1 MNIKHLLIS
10 LAVIIFCV
18 SCKSPKEVAYFQDT
32 TANTITQI
40 PDKRLIT
47 IQPEDRNSIIVN
59 SKDPQLASLFNLLK
73 ANQSIGMKSTGNS
86 GQGDVLG
93 YIVDSEGYIDFPVLG
108 KIKVEGLTREEI
120 AKLIKDELISK
131 NLVKDPIVTVDYMNL
146 FVSVLGEVNSPGKY
160 YLDKDCTTLL
170 DVISQAGD
178 LTIYGQRENI
188 KVLRNENGEQ
198 KVYVVNLCSNNE
210 LMNSPAYYLQQNDI
224 VYVEP
229 NKVRAGQSTV
239 NDNNLRSITFWMS
252 MASFLMTLGVLIF
265 K

>member
-18 SCKSPKEVAYFQDT
+18 SCKSPKEIAYFQDT

-40 PDKRLIT
+40 PDKRPIT
-47 IQPEDRNSIIVN
+47 IKAEDKISIVVN
-59 SKDPQLASLFNLLK
+59 SKDEQLTNLFNLLEATRK
-73 ANQSIGMKSTGNS
+73 VGSYTNNNQGE
-86 GQGDVLG
+86 VLG
-93 YIVDSEGYIDFPVLG
+93 YTVNSDGYIDFPVLG
-108 KIKVEGLTREEI
+108 KIKVEGLTRQEI

-146 FVSVLGEVNSPGKY
+146 SVSVLGEVKTPGKY
-160 YLDKDCTTLL
+160 YLDKDCMTLV
-170 DVISQAGD
+170 DVISLAGD
-178 LTIYGQRENI
+178 LTIYGKRENI

-224 VYVEP
+224 IYVEP

-239 NDNNLRSITFWMS
+239 NDNNLRSISFWMS
-252 MASFLMTLGVLIF
+252 IGSFLMTLGVLIF

>member
-18 SCKSPKEVAYFQDT
+18 SCKSPKEIAYFQDT

-47 IQPEDRNSIIVN
+47 IQPEDRISIIVN

-73 ANQSIGMKSTGNS
+73 ANQTIGMKSTSNN

-93 YIVDSEGYIDFPVLG
+93 YTVDSEGYIDFPVLG

-146 FVSVLGEVNSPGKY
+146 SVSVLGEVKTPGKY
-160 YLDKDCTTLL
+160 YLDKDCMTLV
-170 DVISQAGD
+170 DVISLAGD
-178 LTIYGQRENI
+178 LTIYGKRENI

-224 VYVEP
+224 IYVEP
-229 NKVRAGQSTV
+229 NKVKAGQSTV
-239 NDNNLRSITFWMS
+239 NDNNLRSISFWMS
-252 MASFLMTLGVLIF
+252 IGSFLMTLGVLIF

>member
-18 SCKSPKEVAYFQDT
+18 SCKSPKEIAYFQDT

-47 IQPEDRNSIIVN
+47 IQPEDRISIIVN

-73 ANQSIGMKSTGNS
+73 ANQSIGMKSTSNS

-93 YIVDSEGYIDFPVLG
+93 YTVNSDGYIDFPVLG

-146 FVSVLGEVNSPGKY
+146 FVSVLGEVKTPGKY
-160 YLDKDCTTLL
+160 YLDKDCMTLV
-170 DVISQAGD
+170 DVISLAGD
-178 LTIYGQRENI
+178 LTIYGKRENI

-224 VYVEP
+224 IYVEP
-229 NKVRAGQSTV
+229 NKVKAGQSTV
-239 NDNNLRSITFWMS
+239 NDNNLRSISFWMS
-252 MASFLMTLGVLIF
+252 IGSFLMTLGVLIF